1 MGGELSG
8 HYCFRDFFNMDSGI
22 FPFLILLEV
31 FSKDNRNI
39 SEMVKELSLYSKV
52 AVNFE
57 VSDKEKILEKL
68 KKEYAD
74 GQQDFLDGI
83 TIEYSNWWFNV
94 RPSNTEPILRLTIEA
109 DTQNLLSEKTKEIEE
124 FINVNK

>member
-22 FPFLILLEV
+22 FAFLIMLEV
-31 FSKDNRNI
+31 FSKDGRNI
-39 SEMVKELSLYSKV
+39 SEMVKELSSYSKT

-68 KKEYAD
+68 KEEYAD
-74 GQQDFLDGI
+74 GKQDFLDGV
-83 TIEYSNWWFNV
+83 TVEYSNWWFNA
-94 RPSNTEPILRLTIEA
+94 RPSNTEPLLRLTIEA
-109 DTQNLLSEKTKEIEE
+109 DTGKLLEEKKREIEQ
-124 FINVNK
+124 FINICK